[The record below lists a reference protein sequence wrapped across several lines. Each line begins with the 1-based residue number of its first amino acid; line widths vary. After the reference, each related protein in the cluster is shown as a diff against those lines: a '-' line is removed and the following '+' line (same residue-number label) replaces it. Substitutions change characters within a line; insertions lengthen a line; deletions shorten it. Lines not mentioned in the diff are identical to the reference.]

1 VSGPGLRLGVDIGG
15 TFTDLVLVDPA
26 TGTLWNGKVLTT
38 PADPSEGVLAGIDE
52 VTRLAGV
59 APQAIA
65 QVIHGTTLVANA
77 IIERKG
83 VRTGFVTTAGFRDLL
98 VMAREWRW
106 DIYDLNITLAP
117 PLVPRSRSVEVN
129 ERLGPDGTVL
139 TPFDPASAE
148 EAARRLVGTGVE
160 AVAVTFL
167 HAFRDPA
174 HERAMGQVLACHLP
188 DAAVSLSSEVA
199 PALGEYER
207 ATTTV
212 ANAYVQPVFRRYL
225 TRLVDGL
232 RALGVRTELL
242 LMQSDGGTIH
252 QAAAMRHPVRLVQ
265 SGPAGGA
272 QATALAGAAV
282 GARDVLAFDMGGTTA
297 KACLIPRGE
306 PARTSVFEVARI
318 ARFRPGSGLPL
329 LVPAIDMIEIGAGG
343 GSIARVNALGVIEVG
358 PESAAADPGPAC
370 YGRGGTQPTVTDAD
384 LLLGHL
390 DAANFLGGTMRL
402 DRVAAE
408 AAIRRRIAEP
418 LGLTVI
424 DAALGIRAIVDES
437 MAQAAAVHAIE
448 KGVRVADYAMV
459 AIGGAGPVHACD
471 VARRLGMRQVICP
484 AGAGV
489 ASAFGFLASPVAFA
503 AARTRITPLT
513 AVSADEAAA
522 LLDALADEALG
533 HLAEAGSDRDA
544 ATLDRSAELRY
555 RGQGH
560 AIEVALSDPRA
571 GDWCTRTQATFEAR
585 YKALYDR
592 IEPAG
597 EIELVTWRVVARGP
611 RPEMRVTVDAAPPGG
626 DAVKGTRAVFCARTR
641 RFRDATVY
649 DRYRLA
655 PGARIVGPAVV
666 EERESTAVIPEG
678 ATALADTTGHLV
690 IALGEADEG
699 GVT

>member
-1 VSGPGLRLGVDIGG
+1 VSGSGLRLGVDIGG
-15 TFTDLVLVDPA
+15 TFTDLVLADPA
-26 TGTLWNGKVLTT
+26 TGMLWNGKVPTT
-38 PADPSEGVLAGIDE
+38 PLDPSEGVLAGIRE
-52 VTRLAGV
+52 VVALADV
-59 APQAIA
+59 EPAAIA

-83 VRTGFVTTAGFRDLL
+83 VRTAFVTTAGFRDVL

-106 DIYDLNITLAP
+106 DIHDLNITLAP
-117 PLVPRSRSVEVN
+117 PLVPRARSVEVR

-139 TPFDPASAE
+139 TPFHPDSAE
-148 EAARRLVGTGVE
+148 EAAERLAGMAVE

-167 HAFRDPA
+167 HAFRDPT
-174 HERAMGQVLACHLP
+174 HERTMAAILARHLP
-188 DAAVSLSSEVA
+188 DAAISLSSEVA
-199 PALGEYER
+199 PTLGEYER

-225 TRLVDGL
+225 TRLADGL
-232 RALGVRTELL
+232 RALGVRTDLL

-265 SGPAGGA
+265 SGSAGGA
-272 QATALAGAAV
+272 QATARAGAAV

-297 KACLIPRGE
+297 KACLIPDGE
-306 PARTSVFEVARI
+306 PARTAVFEVARI

-329 LVPAIDMIEIGAGG
+329 LVPTIDMIEIGAGG

-358 PESAAADPGPAC
+358 PESASADPGPAC
-370 YGRGGTQPTVTDAD
+370 YGKGGTRPTVTDAD

-390 DAANFLGGTMRL
+390 DAASFLGGAMRL
-402 DRVAAE
+402 DREEAE
-408 AAIRRRIAEP
+408 AAIRRAVADP

-424 DAALGIRAIVDES
+424 DAALGIRATVDES
-437 MAQAAAVHAIE
+437 MAQAAAIHAIE
-448 KGVRVADYAMV
+448 KGARIADYAMV

-471 VARRLGMRQVICP
+471 VARRLGMRRVICP

-503 AARTRITPLT
+503 AARTRVMTFS
-513 AVSADEAAA
+513 AVSANEAAA

-533 HLAEAGSDRDA
+533 HLASAGIDRDTA
-544 ATLDRSAELRY
+544 ALERSAELRY

-560 AIEVALSDPRA
+560 AIEVALPDPRA
-571 GDWCTRTQATFEAR
+571 DGWAARTQAAFEAR
-585 YKALYDR
+585 YRALYDR
-592 IEPAG
+592 IEPAS
-597 EIELVTWRVVARGP
+597 EIEFVTWRVVARGP
-611 RPEMRVTVDAAPPGG
+611 RPQMRVAADTVSRDG
-626 DAVKGTRAVFCARTR
+626 DAVKGMRPVFCTRSR

-655 PGARIVGPAVV
+655 PGRTIDGPAVV
-666 EERESTAVIPEG
+666 EERESTSVIPEG
-678 ATALADTTGHLV
+678 ATAWAEAGHLV
-690 IALGEADEG
+690 IELGGADEG

>member
-15 TFTDLVLVDPA
+15 TFTDLVLSDPA
-26 TGTLWNGKVLTT
+26 TGALWNGKVLTT
-38 PADPSEGVLAGIDE
+38 PTDPSVGVLAGIDE

-98 VMAREWRW
+98 LMAREWRW
-106 DIYDLNITLAP
+106 DIYDLNITLAA
-117 PLVPRSRSVEVN
+117 PLVPRSRSVEVT
-129 ERLGPDGTVL
+129 ERLGSDGAVL
-139 TPFDPASAE
+139 IPFDPRSAE
-148 EAARRLVGTGVE
+148 EAAQRLAAMGVE

-167 HAFRDPA
+167 HAFRNPA
-174 HERAMGQVLACHLP
+174 HERAMAEVLARHLP
-188 DAAVSLSSEVA
+188 DVEVSLSSEVA

-212 ANAYVQPVFRRYL
+212 ANAYVQPVFGRYL
-225 TRLVDGL
+225 AHLAEGL
-232 RALGVRTELL
+232 RALGVQTELL
-242 LMQSDGGTIH
+242 LMQSDGGSIH
-252 QAAAMRHPVRLVQ
+252 QAAAMRYPVRLVQ

-272 QATALAGAAV
+272 QATALAGAAI
-282 GARDVLAFDMGGTTA
+282 GAHDVLAFDMGGTTA
-297 KACLIPRGE
+297 KACLIPDGE
-306 PARTSVFEVARI
+306 PSRTSVFEVARI

-358 PESAAADPGPAC
+358 PDSAAADPGPAC

-390 DAANFLGGTMRL
+390 DAESFLGGTMRL
-402 DRVAAE
+402 DRAAAE
-408 AAIRRRIAEP
+408 AAIRRAIAEP
-418 LGLTVI
+418 LGLSVI

-437 MAQAAAVHAIE
+437 MAQAAAIHAIE

-471 VARRLGMRQVICP
+471 VARRLGMRRVICP

-503 AARTRITPLT
+503 AARSHIMPLA
-513 AVSADEAAA
+513 AVCADEAAA

-533 HLAEAGSDRDA
+533 HLAGAGVDRA
-544 ATLDRSAELRY
+544 AARLARSAELRY

-560 AIEVALSDPRA
+560 AIEVALPDPRA
-571 GDWCTRTQATFEAR
+571 GDWHARTQAAFEAR
-585 YKALYDR
+585 YRALYDR
-592 IEPAG
+592 IEPTG
-597 EIELVTWRVVARGP
+597 EIEIVTWRVVARGP
-611 RPEMRVTVDAAPPGG
+611 RPQMRMSAAVTSDGE
-626 DAVKGTRAVFCARTR
+626 AVKGVRTVFCTNTR

-655 PGARIVGPAVV
+655 PGRLIVGPAVV

-678 ATALADTTGHLV
+678 ATASADATGHLV

-699 GVT
+699 GAT